1 MMKGKVGDDETGKI
15 GDEERK
21 GWRGR
26 KGKLERKK
34 GKVGEG
40 KRNGWR

>member
-21 GWRGR
+21 GWRWR
-26 KGKLERKK
+26 KERLEREKETVGDEEVK
-34 GKVGEG
+34 G
-40 KRNGWR
+40 